1 MVGDE
6 KSISTLIEYLKNLED
21 EIRDIRQRLQIVE
34 RSVWL
39 SEWSGTKST
48 KSGVQLQK
56 IDSVGK
62 ELVNAIKSAKKEVEV
77 DPIHLL
83 VIPEVPLRISDIK
96 TVLTQLN

>member
-1 MVGDE
+1 MGDE

-56 IDSVGK
+56 IDSVSK
-62 ELVNAIKSAKKEVEV
+62 ELVNTIKSAKVVEKF